1 MTFLKRRKI
10 FFREVEKM
18 VHPKAKES
26 TNKKGLTPRQV
37 FTRNHENLMEKGE
50 KRTKDTATSCTVVAA
65 FVVTIIFAAA
75 FTIPGRD
82 DNKNGLPIS
91 KKTEPVDFFMIC
103 DGLSLCF
110 STVSVSMFLGIL
122 TSRYSEDDFLEK
134 LPRQM
139 IIGLISLF
147 CAITTMLA
155 VFLIVILIE
164 LHTRLCTVYA
174 FGCLAFAIA
183 TLFIVVIFRLL
194 VGMIR
199 STYGRGIFDRN

>member
-1 MTFLKRRKI
+1 MQ
-10 FFREVEKM
+10 EVEKM

-26 TNKKGLTPRQV
+26 TNKDGLTPRQL
-37 FTRNHENLMEKGE
+37 FTKNHENLMERGE
-50 KRTKDTATSCTVVAA
+50 KWMKDTATSCTVVAA
-65 FVVTIIFAAA
+65 FIVTIIFAAA

-82 DNKNGLPIS
+82 NDKNGLPIS
-91 KKTEPVDFFMIC
+91 TKDNRVEFFMIC
-103 DGLSLCF
+103 DGISLGF
-110 STVSVSMFLGIL
+110 STVSVLMFLGIL

-139 IIGLISLF
+139 IIGLICLF

-155 VFLIVILIE
+155 VFLIDILIE
-164 LHTRLCTVYA
+164 LHKQSRTVYA
-174 FGCLAFAIA
+174 FSCLAFTIA
-183 TLFIVVIFRLL
+183 TLFIQLMFGLL